1 MLHWNELDLL
11 VLLTSIKYNYIVC
24 KKWVK
29 NLNLANIESEEANQ
43 DHDSSHNTVHIPD
56 EEGEDEG
63 VGDLSSKERA
73 ESEEMVPESIV
84 NL

>member
-1 MLHWNELDLL
+1 MNPFLKHL
-11 VLLTSIKYNYIVC
+11 VNH
-24 KKWVK
+24 
-29 NLNLANIESEEANQ
+29 NLNCNLSKVESQKAYQ
-43 DHDSSHNTVHIPD
+43 DHASSDNTVHIPD

>member
-1 MLHWNELDLL
+1 MGIN
-11 VLLTSIKYNYIVC
+11 S
-24 KKWVK
+24 
-29 NLNLANIESEEANQ
+29 NLANVENEEANQ
-43 DHDSSHNTVHIPD
+43 DHTSSDKTVHIPD